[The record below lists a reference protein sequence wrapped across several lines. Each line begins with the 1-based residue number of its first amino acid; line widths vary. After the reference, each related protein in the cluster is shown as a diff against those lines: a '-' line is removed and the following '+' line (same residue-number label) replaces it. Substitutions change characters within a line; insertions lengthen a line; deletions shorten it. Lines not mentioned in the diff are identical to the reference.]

1 MPDTLGGVK
10 VNTAR
15 LVCYMIRAHTL
26 LLWATEA
33 CYDTVIGDT
42 NGWSIFNQKRGN
54 QQLLAHFVQSFNDIR
69 READYHSIHLKENLT
84 GLERSC
90 MAMIRL
96 ATGME
101 KWMGICLTAVLLLI
115 LLAPAGVC
123 GADNPFG
130 NLAERLIADGVD
142 ANLVKSIYQ
151 DPKAQVELE
160 VVAGNLVRSEATLD
174 YGQFLSSYSV
184 NKAARYLK
192 RYRQTLER
200 AKKRFGVEPEVVVA
214 VLMVETALGTYSG
227 KYLAVNVLS
236 TMAASEEGEIRE
248 KVFASLSEEQRNM
261 QSPEVI
267 SQRLTTRAA
276 RGYRELKAL
285 IAYFKNNEIEP
296 FSVRGSSE
304 GAIGIPQFLPSNIE
318 YYGRDGD
325 GDGRIDL
332 FNHNDAIFSVACFLR
347 AHRWEKARNN
357 REKKNVLLY
366 YNRSTYYAD
375 TVYTLAQKLNGKKPL

>member
-1 MPDTLGGVK
+1 
-10 VNTAR
+10 
-15 LVCYMIRAHTL
+15 
-26 LLWATEA
+26 
-33 CYDTVIGDT
+33 
-42 NGWSIFNQKRGN
+42 
-54 QQLLAHFVQSFNDIR
+54 
-69 READYHSIHLKENLT
+69 
-84 GLERSC
+84 
-90 MAMIRL
+90 MAIIRL
-96 ATGME
+96 TTGMK
-101 KWMGICLTAVLLLI
+101 KWARTCLTVVLLSI
-115 LLAPAGVC
+115 LFAPVGVC
-123 GADNPFG
+123 GAKSLFG
-130 NLAERLIADGVD
+130 NLPERLIADGVD
-142 ANLVKSIYQ
+142 ANLVKSIYR

-192 RYRQTLER
+192 RYSRTLKR

-227 KYLAVNVLS
+227 KYVAVNVLS
-236 TMAASEEGEIRE
+236 TMAASEEGEIRK
-248 KVFASLSEEQRNM
+248 KVLASLSEEQRNM

-267 SQRLTTRAA
+267 SKRLTTRAA

-285 IAYFKNNEIEP
+285 IGYFKNNNIDP

-304 GAIGIPQFLPSNIE
+304 GAIGIPQFMPSNVE

-332 FNHNDAIFSVACFLR
+332 FNHHDAIFSVAAFLR
-347 AHRWEKARNN
+347 AHRWEKAKSNK
-357 REKKNVLLY
+357 EKKNVLLY

-375 TVYTLAQKLNGKKPL
+375 TVYALAQKLNGKKSL